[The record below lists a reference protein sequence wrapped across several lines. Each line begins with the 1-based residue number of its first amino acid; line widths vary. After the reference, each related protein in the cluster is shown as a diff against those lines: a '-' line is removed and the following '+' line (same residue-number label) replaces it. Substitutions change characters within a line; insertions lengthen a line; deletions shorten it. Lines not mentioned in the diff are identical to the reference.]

1 MRKDKSSGFERRVR
15 DWDMNRC
22 VFSSVL
28 MALLIAGCQGDGKSA
43 MTDAELERIALT
55 QRIELV
61 EAGGGLVL
69 VVGGETITSEQVI
82 ESPAELN
89 GKLITPVELFKPL
102 ARMSDLEQ
110 FKTRA
115 RGHVEKIVADRISGV
130 LLHQHAK
137 NEAGKNIDEALDRAA
152 ENELR
157 KFVLSFGGNQ
167 AKADEELKKR
177 GMDRESFK
185 EKQKRSMLIQLYV
198 SSKMSHDRPITYREL
213 IDCYNEIKDERF
225 ARSAKITFRLI
236 DIQPARLQVADPNQD
251 RRQLA
256 KSLADDLLTRLKS
269 GDDFG
274 ELARQYSHGPFKDK
288 GGLWPSL
295 QPQSLAAPYDTI
307 AAGAMKTEPGQVTEP
322 IITEEHV
329 FIMKLEEKQAV
340 GYQPFVEVQEEVEG
354 KVISNRRNDVFE
366 KLNKRLIEEVKLG
379 RADEFVDFCLEK
391 IYRMSRQQ
399 Q

>member
-1 MRKDKSSGFERRVR
+1 
-15 DWDMNRC
+15 MNRF
-22 VFSSVL
+22 VFLSVL
-28 MALLIAGCQGDGKSA
+28 MALLMVGCQGDGKSA

-82 ESPAELN
+82 ESLTELN
-89 GKLITPVELFKPL
+89 GRFVSPVELFKPL

-110 FKTRA
+110 FTTRA
-115 RGHVEKIVADRISGV
+115 RGQIENIITGRISGI
-130 LLHQHAK
+130 LLYQHARNHVGK
-137 NEAGKNIDEALDRAA
+137 NNIDEALDRAA

-185 EKQKRSMLIQLYV
+185 KRQKRSMLIQSYI
-198 SSKMSHDRPITYREL
+198 SSKMSYDRPITYREL
-213 IDCYNEIKDERF
+213 RDCYNEIKDERF
-225 ARSAKITFRLI
+225 ARDAKITFRLI

-256 KSLADDLLTRLKS
+256 KALADNLLVRLKS
-269 GDDFG
+269 GDDFS
-274 ELARQYSHGPFKDK
+274 ELAKQYSHGPFKDK

-295 QPQSLAAPYDTI
+295 QPQSLAAPYDMI
-307 AAGAMKTEPGQVTEP
+307 AGQALRTEPGQVAEP
-322 IITEEHV
+322 IISKEHV

-340 GYQPFVEVQEEVEG
+340 GYQPFAQVQEDVE
-354 KVISNRRNDVFE
+354 KEIMSNRRNEVYK
-366 KLNKRLIEEVKLG
+366 KLNESLIEEAKLD

-391 IYRMSRQQ
+391 IYRLSRQQ

>member
-1 MRKDKSSGFERRVR
+1 MRKDRSFGFERRVR

-28 MALLIAGCQGDGKSA
+28 IALLIAGCQGDGKPA

-55 QRIELV
+55 QKVELV

-69 VVGGETITSEQVI
+69 VVGGETITSDQII
-82 ESPAELN
+82 ESPTELN

-115 RGHVEKIVADRISGV
+115 RRHVEKIVADRISGI
-130 LLHQHAK
+130 LLHQHAR
-137 NEAGKNIDEALDRAA
+137 NHAGKNIDEALDRAA

-167 AKADEELKKR
+167 AKADEELKKG

-185 EKQKRSMLIQLYV
+185 EKQKRSMLIQLYI
-198 SSKMSHDRPITYREL
+198 SSKMSYDRPITYREL
-213 IDCYNEIKDERF
+213 IDCYNEIKDEKF

-256 KSLADDLLTRLKS
+256 KGLADDLLARLKS

-274 ELARQYSHGPFKDK
+274 ELAKQYSHGPFKDK
-288 GGLWPSL
+288 GGLWPSV
-295 QPQSLAAPYDTI
+295 QPQSLAAPYDMI
-307 AAGAMKTEPGQVTEP
+307 AGQALRTEPGQVAEP
-322 IITEEHV
+322 ITSKEHV
-329 FIMKLEEKQAV
+329 FIMKLEEKQTV
-340 GYQPFVEVQEEVEG
+340 GYQPFDQVQEDVKEEIMSKRRDEVF
-354 KVISNRRNDVFE
+354 K
-366 KLNKRLIEEVKLG
+366 KLNERLMEETKLG

-391 IYRMSRQQ
+391 IYRMSRRQQ
-399 Q
+399 

>member
-1 MRKDKSSGFERRVR
+1 MV
-15 DWDMNRC
+15 
-22 VFSSVL
+22 
-28 MALLIAGCQGDGKSA
+28 GCQGDGKSV

-82 ESPAELN
+82 ESPTELN
-89 GKLITPVELFKPL
+89 GRFVSPVELFKPL

-115 RGHVEKIVADRISGV
+115 RGQIENIITGRISGI
-130 LLHQHAK
+130 LLYQHARNHVGK
-137 NEAGKNIDEALDRAA
+137 NNIDEALDRAA

-185 EKQKRSMLIQLYV
+185 KRQKRSMLIQSYI
-198 SSKMSHDRPITYREL
+198 SSKMSYDRPITYREL
-213 IDCYNEIKDERF
+213 KDCYNEIKDERF
-225 ARSAKITFRLI
+225 ARDAKITFRLI

-256 KSLADDLLTRLKS
+256 KALADNLLVRLKS
-269 GDDFG
+269 GDDFS
-274 ELARQYSHGPFKDK
+274 ELAKQYSHGPFKDK

-295 QPQSLAAPYDTI
+295 QPQSLAAPYDMI
-307 AAGAMKTEPGQVTEP
+307 AGQALRTEPGQVAEP
-322 IITEEHV
+322 IISKEHV

-340 GYQPFVEVQEEVEG
+340 GYQPFEQVQEDVE
-354 KVISNRRNDVFE
+354 KEILSNRRNEVYK
-366 KLNKRLIEEVKLG
+366 KLNESLIEEAKLG

>member
-1 MRKDKSSGFERRVR
+1 MRKYVLL
-15 DWDMNRC
+15 
-22 VFSSVL
+22 SVL
-28 MALLIAGCQGDGKSA
+28 MLLLIGGCQNSDNPA

-55 QRIELV
+55 QKVELV

-69 VVGGETITSEQVI
+69 VVGGETITSDQII

-102 ARMSDLEQ
+102 ARLSDLEQ

-115 RGHVEKIVADRISGV
+115 RGHVEKIVADRISGI
-130 LLHQHAK
+130 LLHQHAR
-137 NEAGKNIDEALDRAA
+137 NHAGKNIDEALDRTA
-152 ENELR
+152 ENEFR

-236 DIQPARLQVADPNQD
+236 DIHPARLQVADPNQD

-256 KSLADDLLTRLKS
+256 KSLADDLLARLKS
-269 GDDFG
+269 GNDFG

-288 GGLWPSL
+288 GGLWPSV
-295 QPQSLAAPYDTI
+295 QPQSLAVPYDMI
-307 AAGAMKTEPGQVTEP
+307 AGQALRTEPGQVAEP
-322 IITEEHV
+322 ITSKEHV

-340 GYQPFVEVQEEVEG
+340 GYQPFVQVQEEVEDE
-354 KVISNRRNDVFE
+354 VLSNRRTEVFK
-366 KLNKRLIEEVKLG
+366 KLNERLIEETKLG

-391 IYRMSRQQ
+391 IYRISRQQ